1 MLAITINVKHVY
13 SVIIQHTHHHTTS
26 SSCNTIIIINQKQK
40 HRELIVSSSLN
51 NLNGWVEDTIPTAI
65 NNIPVH
71 FDKTQSKTWL
81 HKSKSYPP
89 CTRAGPDYTPLFPD
103 DHHHDRVYD

>member
-71 FDKTQSKTWL
+71 FDKTQPKTWL
-81 HKSKSYPP
+81 HTSKSYPP
-89 CTRAGPDYTPLFPD
+89 CARAGPDYTPLFPD